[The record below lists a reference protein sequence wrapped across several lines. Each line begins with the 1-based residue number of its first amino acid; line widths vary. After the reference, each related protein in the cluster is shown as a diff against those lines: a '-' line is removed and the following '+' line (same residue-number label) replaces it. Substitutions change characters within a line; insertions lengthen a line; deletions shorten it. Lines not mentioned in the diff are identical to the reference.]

1 MTVKEMCAKY
11 DIRFQTVYKKISRH
25 KDKELKGHI
34 RDIKGK
40 SIYLDDFA
48 VDFLKPQK
56 LREKEMKDERETL
69 IERIHNLNETNR
81 ESYYECKDWKQKYE
95 QESSRTTE
103 LENKLDSEKKSFEKA
118 LSEKES
124 EISRLTDENEAL
136 KRDIEALRKE
146 ADTKAPKKGL
156 FGIIG

>member
-1 MTVKEMCAKY
+1 VCK
-11 DIRFQTVYKKISRH
+11 IRYSLSDCLQKISRH

-56 LREKEMKDERETL
+56 IREKEMKDECETL

-81 ESYYECKDWKQKYE
+81 ESYYECKDWC
-95 QESSRTTE
+95 
-103 LENKLDSEKKSFEKA
+103 
-118 LSEKES
+118 
-124 EISRLTDENEAL
+124 IC
-136 KRDIEALRKE
+136 
-146 ADTKAPKKGL
+146 
-156 FGIIG
+156 